1 MHAFKLVFQ
10 EKQKHANHHKPH
22 GDWARRMS
30 RHVLAFCI
38 ALVAFGPNA
47 KALVGICAKHPFYFD
62 LHLSHLILTHKP
74 LCRGLVAK
82 CGWLLLAPTS
92 SDTSCERRYQA
103 VTTETDSPS
112 ETRGVLQSTT
122 SCAIRRSRQLSIE
135 CLIRRVYG
143 RTPTHRHTHA
153 FAPPVWLW

>member
-10 EKQKHANHHKPH
+10 EKQKHAKRHKPH
-22 GDWARRMS
+22 GDWARR
-30 RHVLAFCI
+30 HVLAFCI
-38 ALVAFGPNA
+38 APVAFGPNA

-62 LHLSHLILTHKP
+62 LHLLHLILTHKP

-82 CGWLLLAPTS
+82 CVWLLLAPTFRHRH
-92 SDTSCERRYQA
+92 ERRYQA
-103 VTTETDSPS
+103 VTAETDSPS
-112 ETRGVLQSTT
+112 DTRGVLQSTT

-143 RTPTHRHTHA
+143 RTPTHMHT
-153 FAPPVWLW
+153 FAPPV